1 MTTPVFAGEKDL
13 LEQKRAALRR
23 HRAWATGL
31 LLLAVLLFLLTQLV
45 PEPGFA
51 VLLLRAGAEAGIV
64 GGLADWFAVTAL
76 FRRPL
81 GLPIPHTGIIPRNKD
96 RIGRGLGSFVER
108 HCLAPD
114 LIGAKLRSGNPAL
127 RLSGWLQRPA
137 NSRLIAEQIVAMLPE
152 VTGSLQ
158 DREVRA
164 FFRDSF
170 GSQLSTVD
178 LLPLLGRLL
187 RLLQESGQHQ
197 RLLERGIELARA
209 LLLNNEEVIYEKVEQ
224 RSSWWVPRTIDRKI
238 ARAIAGAEELLAELE
253 NPEHPARQD
262 FERYTADLIARLES
276 SESFRRGVEELKARL
291 LASAEMQQLLESAW
305 DSLRQLLQER
315 ATGASERLVE
325 SLSASLM
332 SLARTLELD
341 EDAQERLNRRLEQ
354 LVSSFVVPF
363 RAEIGV
369 FIAEVVQSWD
379 TRTVSERLE
388 LEVGRDLQYIR
399 INGTLVGALAGCG
412 LFLLTQ
418 LVF

>member
-1 MTTPVFAGEKDL
+1 M
-13 LEQKRAALRR
+13 
-23 HRAWATGL
+23 
-31 LLLAVLLFLLTQLV
+31 
-45 PEPGFA
+45 
-51 VLLLRAGAEAGIV
+51 
-64 GGLADWFAVTAL
+64 
-76 FRRPL
+76 
-81 GLPIPHTGIIPRNKD
+81 
-96 RIGRGLGSFVER
+96 
-108 HCLAPD
+108 
-114 LIGAKLRSGNPAL
+114 
-127 RLSGWLQRPA
+127 
-137 NSRLIAEQIVAMLPE
+137 
-152 VTGSLQ
+152 
-158 DREVRA
+158 
-164 FFRDSF
+164 
-170 GSQLSTVD
+170 D

-238 ARAIAGAEELLAELE
+238 ARAIIAGAEELLAELE